1 MFCSSVLSNL
11 ILPQRRAAG
20 PLADRVYPGAK
31 TAVEPVNR
39 IAVSARRSREVG
51 EKPTRCRHCKR
62 EVAFRGRS
70 RTGSHCA
77 QAWEGTECGAVLEV
91 IHRGRDPRARIL
103 ERRAVLSASARRH
116 RRVYTPK
123 RSPVRNCLRVVL
135 AVIFIPLTATLALA
149 QTVSGRVIDSS
160 GRTLPSAYGR
170 AIAPG
175 STS

>member
-1 MFCSSVLSNL
+1 MG
-11 ILPQRRAAG
+11 RHG
-20 PLADRVYPGAK
+20 M
-31 TAVEPVNR
+31 
-39 IAVSARRSREVG
+39 RRS
-51 EKPTRCRHCKR
+51 P
-62 EVAFRGRS
+62 RGK
-70 RTGSHCA
+70 
-77 QAWEGTECGAVLEV
+77 
-91 IHRGRDPRARIL
+91 HRGQDPRARIL

-160 GRTLPSAYGR
+160 GRMLPRAYVR

-175 STS
+175 STSAPAVFTDTEGRFRIETASTSCTIEVSLTGFTTTTVPCANHLDVKLDVAPVSEHVIVAATRSAMPAGELGNSVTAF